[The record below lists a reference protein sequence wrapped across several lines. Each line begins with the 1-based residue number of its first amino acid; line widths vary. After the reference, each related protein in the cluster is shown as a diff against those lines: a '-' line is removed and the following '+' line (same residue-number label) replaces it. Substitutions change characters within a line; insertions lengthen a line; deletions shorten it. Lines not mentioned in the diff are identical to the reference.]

1 MGVIGHPNPSHTALR
16 LVEAPDPAAGP
27 TWADRQRVRQANAD
41 AAGLSPSDARTILAA
56 RAGEALEG
64 GRAAILRPE
73 RRARLLDLS
82 ARMGLRPF
90 DASMIIAIVQD
101 AARHDEPLDHEQTT
115 GRLRLVRPPT
125 RDRVPLYAALAATLL
140 ALATTAALIAW
151 ILAG

>member
-1 MGVIGHPNPSHTALR
+1 
-16 LVEAPDPAAGP
+16 
-27 TWADRQRVRQANAD
+27 
-41 AAGLSPSDARTILAA
+41 
-56 RAGEALEG
+56 
-64 GRAAILRPE
+64 
-73 RRARLLDLS
+73 
-82 ARMGLRPF
+82 MGLRPF

-115 GRLRLVRPPT
+115 ARLRLVRPPT